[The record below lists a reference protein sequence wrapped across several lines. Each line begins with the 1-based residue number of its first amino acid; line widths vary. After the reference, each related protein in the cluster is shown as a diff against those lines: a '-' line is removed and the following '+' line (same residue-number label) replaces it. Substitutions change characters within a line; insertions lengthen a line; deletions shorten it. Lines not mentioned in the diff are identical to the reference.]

1 MMEASGRAQ
10 VLGDGPRQ
18 SGGRQWPVNALT
30 AVPKA
35 MLSIAN
41 DLSNQYK
48 VTYVLPDGVEPSDR
62 LNISLNRRGH
72 TLRAPTRIWDGD

>member
-1 MMEASGRAQ
+1 MRPVVRTQ

-18 SGGRQWPVNALT
+18 SGGRQWPVSALT

-48 VTYVLPDGVEPSDR
+48 ITYTLAAGTKPSDR
-62 LNISLNRRGH
+62 LNVTTSRRGV
-72 TLRAPTRIWDGD
+72 TLRAPTRIWNGQ